1 MKFTGIASSV
11 AILAAVASAT
21 PTPAS
26 WSPKSLLATR
36 TIEKRASVEDAC
48 DIGFCTEGSGTTGG
62 AGGPTT
68 TVTSLA
74 DYAAALEAEGA
85 AIVVVDGAISGN
97 QRIRIKSDK
106 TVIGLPG
113 SSITNVGHYI
123 NKQSNVILRNLK
135 ISKVVAANGD
145 AIGIQESTN
154 VWVDHCDLSSD
165 LDSGKDFYDGLLDIT
180 HAADFITI
188 SNTYLHDHH
197 KASLIGHSDSNG
209 AEDTGAGHITYINNH
224 WENTGSRNPSVRFAS
239 AVHIV
244 NNLYDN
250 VGLTGVNARMG
261 AQILVESTSF
271 VNSANPIV
279 SRDSDETGF
288 VVVKDVIGADDNAV
302 PEGTLTTVPYTY
314 TAVGSGSVGSVA
326 ETAGQKL
333 TFDGSASPA
342 PAPAP
347 ETPVESAPATPTE
360 PVETPEESAP
370 VEEAT
375 PVESAAPA
383 ETTAPVEDEEV
394 EEVCT
399 RRRVKKSLLRKM
411 LRA

>member
-1 MKFTGIASSV
+1 MKFSGIASSV
-11 AILAAVASAT
+11 AVLAAVASAT

-26 WSPKSLLATR
+26 WTPKSLLATR

-48 DIGFCTEGSGTTGG
+48 DIGFCTEGTGTTGG

-74 DYAAALEAEGA
+74 DYQAALEAEGA
-85 AIVVVDGAISGN
+85 AIIVVDGAISGSA
-97 QRIRIKSDK
+97 RIRLASDK

-113 SSITNVGHYI
+113 SSVTGIGHYI

-180 HAADFITI
+180 RASDFITV

-197 KASLIGHSDSNG
+197 KASLIGHSDNN
-209 AEDTGAGHITYINNH
+209 AAQDTGKFHVSYINNH
-224 WENTGSRNPSVRFAS
+224 WENTGSRNPSVRFGT

-244 NNLYDN
+244 NNLYEN

-288 VVVKDVIGADDNAV
+288 AVVKDVIGADDNAV
-302 PEGTLTTVPYTY
+302 PEGTLTSVPYAY
-314 TAVGSGSVGSVA
+314 TALGSANVGSVA
-326 ETAGQKL
+326 QTAGQKL
-333 TFDGSASPA
+333 TFDGSSAPA

-347 ETPVESAPATPTE
+347 ETPVESAPATPTK
-360 PVETPEESAP
+360 PVEETPEEP
-370 VEEAT
+370 AT
-375 PVESAAPA
+375 PVESAPA
-383 ETTAPVEDEEV
+383 TEPSAPVADDEEV

-399 RRRVKKSLLRKM
+399 RRRVKKSLRLRRKA